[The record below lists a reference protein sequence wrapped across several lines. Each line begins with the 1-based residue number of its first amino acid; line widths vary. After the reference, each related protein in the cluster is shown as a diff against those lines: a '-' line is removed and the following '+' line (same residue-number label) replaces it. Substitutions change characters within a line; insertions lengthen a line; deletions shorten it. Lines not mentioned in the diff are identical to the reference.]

1 VILAALPELVPPAA
15 ARPLMI
21 PDVMVVYSEL
31 RTNHRF
37 NELCN

>member
-1 VILAALPELVPPAA
+1 VILAAVPELVPPAA
-15 ARPLMI
+15 AGAPMI
-21 PDVMVVYSEL
+21 PDIMVVYSEL

>member
-15 ARPLMI
+15 GRPPMK
-21 PDVMVVYSEL
+21 PDIMVVYSEL

-37 NELCN
+37 NEL